1 MNPKDELKAVLIY
14 TIVLQLQ
21 ILSPEKYKNGIDRN
35 QKILL
40 EILNPD
46 ELESIIN
53 IYENQINSLIL
64 ARKTKLI
71 SERLQ
76 SDHYCNN

>member
-21 ILSPEKYKNGIDRN
+21 ILNPEKYKNGIDRN

-46 ELESIIN
+46 ELESIIQ

-71 SERLQ
+71 GERLQ
-76 SDHYCNN
+76 SNHYCNN